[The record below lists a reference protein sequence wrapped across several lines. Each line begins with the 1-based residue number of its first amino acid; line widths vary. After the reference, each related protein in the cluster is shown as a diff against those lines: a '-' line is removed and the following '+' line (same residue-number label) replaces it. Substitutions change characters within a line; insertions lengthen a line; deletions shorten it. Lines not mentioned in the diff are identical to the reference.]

1 MSNLQIDIWNFIF
14 GAAAIQGFLLIAIL
28 MFQKKGNVFA
38 NKLLAFLILIPT
50 SVLSDRFLT
59 NLDFY
64 KIFPHYL
71 FISYGLWY
79 LWAPV
84 LYFYIKSSLHENV
97 KFKTKDFLHAVL
109 FIIYFS
115 INADYI
121 FSSWTDKISVIDN
134 FVPQAEPTFSNLLL
148 PGLLRI
154 QTIVY
159 IIFTGRLIFQYKA
172 EETNGSKNKRIN
184 QLYWLKFFF
193 VLVCALQFYDIY
205 FFIMVHSVS
214 YDSSFKN
221 IRLLITAVINYS
233 IAFAAI
239 KYPDYLFPHFKN
251 ESEKYKSSKLSEED
265 LEKIKS
271 GLQKLMIEEKLYL
284 NTELKLQDI
293 AEKLSVTQHNISQTL
308 SLKFGLNY
316 YDYLNE
322 FRIKEAKKILSSGDA
337 EKFTL
342 LHIAHECGFNS
353 KSSFNRAFKKIT
365 GFTPS
370 EFINSQNV
378 VSNN

>member
-1 MSNLQIDIWNFIF
+1 MNNLQIDIWNFIF

-28 MFQKKGNVFA
+28 LFQKKGNVFA
-38 NKLLAFLILIPT
+38 NKLLALLIIIPT
-50 SVLSDRFLT
+50 SVLADRFLT

-84 LYFYIKSSLHENV
+84 LYFYIKSSLYENV
-97 KFKTKDFLHAVL
+97 TFKTKDLFHAVL

-121 FSSWTDKISVIDN
+121 FLSGSEKISIIDN
-134 FVPQAEPTFSNLLL
+134 FVPESEITFVSLLM

-154 QTIVY
+154 QTIIY
-159 IIFTGRLIFQYKA
+159 IIFTGRLIFKYRV

-193 VLVCALQFYDIY
+193 VSVFALQFYDVY
-205 FFIMVHSVS
+205 FFIMAHTVP
-214 YDSSFKN
+214 YDSSYKN
-221 IRLLITAVINYS
+221 IRLLITAIINYS

-239 KYPDYLFPHFKN
+239 KYPEYLFPHFKN
-251 ESEKYKSSKLSEED
+251 DSDKYKSSKLSEED

-271 GLQKLMIEEKLYL
+271 GLEELMTEEKLYL

-293 AEKLSVTQHNISQTL
+293 AEKLSVSQHNISQTL

-322 FRIKEAKKILSSGDA
+322 FRINEAKKILSSGDA

-353 KSSFNRAFKKIT
+353 KSSFNRAFKKNT